1 MTLAETLADL
11 RHQTVAGRHAE
22 TGLWVSGVLRE
33 RIAAGQL
40 PPGTKLSEEPLCEAL
55 GVSRNTLREAF
66 STLSA
71 ERIVTRIPNRGVFVA
86 RPTADDIREIYRVR
100 RYLEPAALAY
110 TLTDEV
116 AGPILDRL
124 RQAVGQA
131 RAARAAGSI
140 PGMAGANQEFHA
152 GIVALTGS
160 ERLNRLMAQV
170 LAEMRLVFRSMD
182 EDEHFHAPYVDDNA
196 RVVELLGAG
205 RQSDAAALLTAYLRR
220 AEAQL
225 LSALAEPGR

>member
-1 MTLAETLADL
+1 
-11 RHQTVAGRHAE
+11 
-22 TGLWVSGVLRE
+22 
-33 RIAAGQL
+33 
-40 PPGTKLSEEPLCEAL
+40 
-55 GVSRNTLREAF
+55 
-66 STLSA
+66 
-71 ERIVTRIPNRGVFVA
+71 
-86 RPTADDIREIYRVR
+86 
-100 RYLEPAALAY
+100 
-110 TLTDEV
+110 
-116 AGPILDRL
+116 
-124 RQAVGQA
+124 
-131 RAARAAGSI
+131 
-140 PGMAGANQEFHA
+140 MAGANQEFHA